1 MKHASRKSLI
11 IITGDFNAEGGG
23 GDEKSAIGQH
33 GVGERTRTQKFSG
46 SIVAYTRHAVTRQ
59 MVS

>member
-23 GDEKSAIGQH
+23 GHEKSAIGQF
-33 GVGERTRTQKFSG
+33 GLGERKDDR
-46 SIVAYTRHAVTRQ
+46 
-59 MVS
+59 